1 MKEKQN
7 LLSKAFA
14 NIKKCD
20 AIIEKLES
28 KGVDVS
34 KSKRLVSEI
43 EQELHDLSGRYR
55 ARYSL
60 ETVEDALEI
69 TEFYLESLAK
79 GGSIL

>member
-7 LLSKAFA
+7 LLNQAFA
-14 NIKKCD
+14 NIERCD
-20 AIIEKLES
+20 AIISKLES
-28 KGVDVS
+28 KGIDTK

-43 EQELHDLSGRYR
+43 EQELHDLAGRYR

-69 TEFYLESLAK
+69 TEFYLLSLIK